1 MQCGEHLEYKYAE
14 VKFADDPWKDFK
26 KNKAVND
33 FATLCKDDKT
43 FFPLRRNNL
52 QLLDDN

>member
-26 KNKAVND
+26 KSKTVND
-33 FATLCKDDKT
+33 FAALCKDDKT

-52 QLLDDN
+52 HLLDDN